1 MAVCVHTS
9 LGVSEQVHMSRT
21 SPAEFGVSRIEQCC
35 NISDSINQSDF
46 LVLKQGEGKCEAWL
60 MPEELITNWPTRCRC
75 RCRLRNHMLSGRRLP
90 QSVTLRP
97 DSLTRRWD
105 DGTRRGH
112 DLSTTT
118 NLHCSTTTSHRVT
131 ASHGMSYC
139 RVAHM
144 QTTTP

>member
-1 MAVCVHTS
+1 
-9 LGVSEQVHMSRT
+9 MSRN
-21 SPAEFGVSRIEQCC
+21 SPAEFGVSRIGQCC
-35 NISDSINQSDF
+35 NISESINQSDF

-60 MPEELITNWPTRCRC
+60 MPEVLITNWPTHC

-105 DGTRRGH
+105 DTRRGQ
-112 DLSTTT
+112 LTTT
-118 NLHCSTTTSHRVT
+118 TTCNLHHITSHRVT
-131 ASHGMSYC
+131 ASHGVSTH